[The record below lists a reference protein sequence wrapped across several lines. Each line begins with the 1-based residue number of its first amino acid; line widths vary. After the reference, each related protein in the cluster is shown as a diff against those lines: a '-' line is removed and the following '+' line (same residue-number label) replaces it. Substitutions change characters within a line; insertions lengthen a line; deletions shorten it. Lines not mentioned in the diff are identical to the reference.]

1 MLAENTGLKFR
12 LRKIDELRNYF
23 FEKLKHNYLVRN
35 KRKKICKVL
44 NEIEQTP
51 ILVSVITGYVY
62 FSTFTLMVV
71 IPIRAVS
78 SAVGLKICV
87 TTTGI
92 KK

>member
-35 KRKKICKVL
+35 KRKKTCKIL

-62 FSTFTLMVV
+62 FSTFTSMVV